1 MGEAVA
7 LIEIADSRITLTKR
21 ILGSPWFWDD
31 ARAVFIIGIIGIICM
46 ICMSRAPCP
55 EFAAENFSL
64 GDVTNGNT
72 PV

>member
-21 ILGSPWFWDD
+21 IVGSPWFWDD
-31 ARAVFIIGIIGIICM
+31 ARAVFIIGIICM

-64 GDVTNGNT
+64 GESTNGNT